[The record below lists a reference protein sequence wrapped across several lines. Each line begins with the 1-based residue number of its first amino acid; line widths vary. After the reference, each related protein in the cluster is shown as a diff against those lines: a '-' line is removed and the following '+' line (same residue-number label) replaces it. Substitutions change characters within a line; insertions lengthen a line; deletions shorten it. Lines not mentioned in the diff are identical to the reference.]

1 MNILAVDCSGDVLS
15 VGVGRNFDARGNG
28 PKTPKHPFR
37 EEAGHA
43 HAPGPGFVGTSID
56 LGFRHAERIMNAV
69 DYCLKEAGLQA
80 QNLDLLACTG
90 GPGSFTG
97 LRIGLATIKGLSL
110 GLGIPFLLVPT
121 LDAIAA
127 DWEGASPVI
136 VPLVDAKRAHFYFAI
151 YENGRLVQ
159 GPFDDGLERILSL
172 THDYAEVLFVGP
184 GADMLEPTIAERSGF
199 RMSEGRRSPIA
210 ALARLSVSR
219 YLSQGPSA
227 TDCGL
232 FYLRASDAEEIAAAS
247 GAAAATGAQ

>member
-1 MNILAVDCSGDVLS
+1 MNVLAVDCSGDVLS
-15 VGVGRNFDARGNG
+15 VGAGRNFDAEGKG

-43 HAPGPGFVGTSID
+43 HAPGPGFVGISID
-56 LGFRHAERIMNAV
+56 LGFRHAERIMGAI
-69 DYCLKEAGLQA
+69 DYCLKEAGLLPE
-80 QNLDLLACTG
+80 NLDLLACTG

-110 GLGIPFLLVPT
+110 GLGIPFVLVPT
-121 LDAIAA
+121 LDVIAA

-151 YENGRLVQ
+151 YENGRLAQ

-184 GADMLEPTIAERSGF
+184 GADMLEPTVAERSGF
-199 RMSEGRRSPIA
+199 RVAESRRSPIA
-210 ALARLSVSR
+210 ALAQLSVSR

-232 FYLRASDAEEIAAAS
+232 FYLRASDAEEMATAR
-247 GAAAATGAQ
+247 AATAVAGAT